1 MSIANNHLSKHGRFG
16 DTEIAKTSTGDLWH
30 VNKHEKK
37 LIDNY
42 QNKIQKMIENSKHP
56 CDRCNQQFIDTNMS

>member
-1 MSIANNHLSKHGRFG
+1 MSIANNHLSKYGRFG

-37 LIDNY
+37 FHFVSFS
-42 QNKIQKMIENSKHP
+42 KIWQCLSRLNLYSAKML
-56 CDRCNQQFIDTNMS
+56 